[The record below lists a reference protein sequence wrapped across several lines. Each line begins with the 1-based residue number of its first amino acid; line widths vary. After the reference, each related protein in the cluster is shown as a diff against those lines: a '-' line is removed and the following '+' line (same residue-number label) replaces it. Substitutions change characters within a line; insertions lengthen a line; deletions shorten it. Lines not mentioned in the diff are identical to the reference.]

1 VFGAWGGAPKRGL
14 LPLPQ
19 MSRWDNT
26 HPHHPKNKTTN
37 PTTDRTTT
45 KTPTAKNHPKEREG
59 GHEYTTLTTTDL
71 RGRLTGKIWADR
83 VVVIL
88 RLFSVV

>member
-1 VFGAWGGAPKRGL
+1 VLGVVPPKGGL
-14 LPLPQ
+14 LLFI
-19 MSRWDNT
+19 RWVGGVIP
-26 HPHHPKNKTTN
+26 HPHHHPKNKTTN
-37 PTTDRTTT
+37 PTTDRATT

>member
-1 VFGAWGGAPKRGL
+1 
-14 LPLPQ
+14 

-26 HPHHPKNKTTN
+26 HPYHPKNKTKPHNRQSNNQN
-37 PTTDRTTT
+37 PNSE
-45 KTPTAKNHPKEREG
+45 KPPKRREG

-83 VVVIL
+83 VGNFNTGFMHVD
-88 RLFSVV
+88 